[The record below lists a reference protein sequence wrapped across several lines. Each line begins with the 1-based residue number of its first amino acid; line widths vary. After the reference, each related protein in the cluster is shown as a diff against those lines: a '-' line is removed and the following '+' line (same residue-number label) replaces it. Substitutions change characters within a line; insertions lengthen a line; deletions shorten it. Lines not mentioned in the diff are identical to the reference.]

1 MKKLIFALLIVSLL
15 PLAAFSQALPP
26 PEHEVASW
34 WWNPDTEK
42 WEQQSSPADPNPTA
56 LGRLYA
62 QDADKGACNKDFVI
76 DVKITAEVA
85 QWIDWTI
92 SGTHWKWFV
101 RKPGNY
107 GGDCITGWMASN
119 QNVALVYEGF
129 EPLKYVSTGDKKSVV
144 DTIPIWYAAG
154 DFVTPPPKGHNAWV
168 YCRDMAARNDTI
180 FDSAALHAGIQWKLW
195 NYIHVIECNSACKYE
210 DDATITLRL
219 CCQKPW
225 IQRATG
231 FFEDYKP

>member
-1 MKKLIFALLIVSLL
+1 MRKLIFALLIVSLL
-15 PLAAFSQALPP
+15 PLAALAQLPP

-34 WWNPDTEK
+34 WWDEDLKEWLP
-42 WEQQSSPADPNPTA
+42 QSSPANPNPMA

-62 QDADKGACNKDFVI
+62 QDGDKGACNKDFVI

-85 QWIDWTI
+85 QWIDWSL

-119 QNVALVYEGF
+119 QNVEIDYEGF
-129 EPLKYVSTGDKKSVV
+129 EPLKYIPTGDKPSVV

-154 DFVTPPPKGHNAWV
+154 DFVTPPPKGHPAWIWCRALNA
-168 YCRDMAARNDTI
+168 RSDTI
-180 FDSAALHAGIQWKLW
+180 WDSEALHNGIQWKLW
-195 NYIHVIECNSACKYE
+195 NYIHVVECNSACKYE

-219 CCQKPW
+219 LCQKPW
-225 IQRATG
+225 IDRKSG
-231 FFEDYKP
+231 YFIDF